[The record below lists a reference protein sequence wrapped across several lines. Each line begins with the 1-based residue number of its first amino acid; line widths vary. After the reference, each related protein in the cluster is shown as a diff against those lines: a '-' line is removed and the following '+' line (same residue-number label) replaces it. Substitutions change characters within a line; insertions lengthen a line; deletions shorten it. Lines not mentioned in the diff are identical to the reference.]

1 MSVLSRLRALL
12 RPAPASAPAP
22 SAPAPL
28 SPGIPTM
35 RASAPTI
42 PSPDVRRA
50 LVLYKYDSCPFCY
63 RVARAIRELG
73 LDVPTRDTLMDRG
86 AREELLAA
94 TGRTQ
99 VPCLF
104 IDGVPLL
111 ESADIVDWLR
121 DYADQGARS

>member
-12 RPAPASAPAP
+12 RPAPASAPTP
-22 SAPAPL
+22 NAPAPL

-50 LVLYKYDSCPFCY
+50 LVLYKYDSCPFCF

-73 LDVPTRDTLMDRG
+73 LDVPTRDTLMERG
-86 AREELLAA
+86 ARDELIAA
-94 TGRTQ
+94 TGMSQ

-111 ESADIVDWLR
+111 ESADIVAWLR

>member
-1 MSVLSRLRALL
+1 MSFMSRLRSLL
-12 RPAPASAPAP
+12 RPPRPAVVPEPAP
-22 SAPAPL
+22 R
-28 SPGIPTM
+28 SPPM
-35 RASAPTI
+35 RAQPPTI
-42 PSPDVRRA
+42 PGPDARRA

-73 LDVPTRDTLMDRG
+73 LDVPTRDTLVEPG
-86 AREELLAA
+86 AREELIAA

-111 ESADIVDWLR
+111 ESADIIDWLR
-121 DYADQGARS
+121 EYANQGARA

>member
-22 SAPAPL
+22 TAPAPHT
-28 SPGIPTM
+28 PGIPPN
-35 RASAPTI
+35 RATPTI
-42 PSPDVRRA
+42 PSPDLRRA

-73 LDVPTRDTLMDRG
+73 LDVPTRDTLMERG
-86 AREELLAA
+86 ARDELIAA
-94 TGRTQ
+94 TGMSQ

-111 ESADIVDWLR
+111 ESADIVAWLR